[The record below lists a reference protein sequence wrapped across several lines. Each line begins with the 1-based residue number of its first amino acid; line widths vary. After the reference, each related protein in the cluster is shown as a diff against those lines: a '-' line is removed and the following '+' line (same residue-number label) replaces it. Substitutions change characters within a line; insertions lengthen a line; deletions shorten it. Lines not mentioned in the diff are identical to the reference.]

1 MPFIKNMLS
10 KNGFLMMGVFA
21 FLFLMMLSGI
31 LAGSAMF
38 FTGTAFIPN
47 PQVKWWGWTF
57 SISGAAYAI
66 SSVGYIIALVY
77 FFFSGNVKVIKY
89 IRWYCYVILVFM
101 VVFTISGIGS
111 GSTNAVGYLF
121 KILTATTV
129 IVMVRYLSKESTTEV
144 ITSWFSAA
152 K

>member
-10 KNGFLMMGVFA
+10 KNGFLMMGVFT
-21 FLFLMMLSGI
+21 FLFLMMLSGV

-38 FTGTAFIPN
+38 FTGTAFISN
-47 PQVKWWGWTF
+47 ALVKWWGWTF
-57 SISGAAYAI
+57 SISGAVYAL
-66 SSVGYIIALVY
+66 SSVGYIIALIY

-89 IRWYCYVILVFM
+89 IKWYCYIILVFM
-101 VVFTISGIGS
+101 AVFTISGIGS

-121 KILTATTV
+121 KILTAATV
-129 IVMVRYLSKESTTEV
+129 ILIIRYLSKQSTSEV
-144 ITSWFSAA
+144 ISSWFAAA